1 MNNTTKSF
9 QVDIMHKY
17 VLPAIMSDR
26 FLKGF
31 LSEKV
36 LNALRKGVENKDLQ
50 SITYNA
56 KLLQIMVREY

>member
-1 MNNTTKSF
+1 MNNTKNSF

-31 LSEKV
+31 LSEKI
-36 LNALRKGVENKDLQ
+36 LSALRKGVENKDLK
-50 SITYNA
+50 SIAYNA
-56 KLLQIMVREY
+56 KILQIMVREY